1 MSKPLKVLIVEDSE
15 DDAALLELE
24 LKRGGYHPQ
33 STRVETP
40 RAMSSQLKRKDW
52 DVVISDYVMPEF
64 SGAKAL
70 EIFKK
75 SGLDVPFIV
84 VSGKIG
90 EDTAVEAMKAGA
102 HDYIMKDRL
111 GRLVPAVK
119 RELKEAQVRRDRRA
133 AEKALKESEEK
144 YRLVVENAGE
154 AITVMQDGRLR
165 YVNPKMTEISGYSQ
179 KQLISRP
186 FIGFVLD
193 EDKDQ
198 VARKQKK
205 RLKSKTNPHTYEFR
219 ILDKDGKVRWLENN
233 VVTIRWEGKPASLN
247 FLSDITGRKENEE
260 KIRQTT
266 QQLQIER
273 EALQNKNVA
282 LREVLNQIDA
292 EKNAIKRQITSN
304 VEQAVIPTVLRLKEL
319 SPPAQV
325 KSFEMLEKDLKEIV
339 SPFMEMV
346 KSRYTKLSPR
356 ELEICRLIKNGM
368 TSKEIAEALNLALAT
383 VHKYRELIRRKLE
396 LTNSETNLNTY
407 LQSL

>member
-1 MSKPLKVLIVEDSE
+1 MSIPLKVLIVEDSE

-24 LKRGGYHPQ
+24 LKRGGYHPE
-33 STRVETP
+33 STRVDTP
-40 RAMSSQLKRKDW
+40 KTMSSQLNQKEW
-52 DVVISDYVMPEF
+52 DVVISDYVMPKF
-64 SGAKAL
+64 SGSKAL

-111 GRLVPAVK
+111 GRLVPAIK
-119 RELKEAQVRRDRRA
+119 RELKEAQVRRDRRF

-154 AITVMQDGRLR
+154 AITVMQEGMLR

-179 KQLISRP
+179 KQLTSKP
-186 FIGFVLD
+186 FIDFVHA

-198 VARKQKK
+198 FAKQQKK
-205 RLKSKTNPHTYEFR
+205 RLRSKTNPHTYEFR
-219 ILDKDGKVRWLENN
+219 ILGKDGIIRWLENIG
-233 VVTIRWEGKPASLN
+233 VTIQWEGKPASLN
-247 FLSDITGRKENEE
+247 FLSDITRRKENEE
-260 KIRQTT
+260 EIKQATE
-266 QQLQIER
+266 QLKIER
-273 EALQNKNVA
+273 EALENKNIA
-282 LREVLNQIDA
+282 LREILNQIDA
-292 EKNAIKRQITSN
+292 EKNAIKKQITSN
-304 VEQAVIPTVLRLKEL
+304 VEQAIIPTVLRLKEL
-319 SPPAQV
+319 SPPTQA
-325 KSFEMLEKDLKEIV
+325 KSFEMLERDLKEIV
-339 SPFMEMV
+339 SPFVETI
-346 KSRYTKLSPR
+346 KSKYTKLSPR

-396 LTNSETNLNTY
+396 ITNSETNLNTY
-407 LQSL
+407 LQSI